1 MYDNKTNALN
11 YILDSSTPTLWVRVN
26 VIIASL
32 PSTQL
37 QNERQNFARVI
48 VCSQMLLTP
57 LRHLS
62 TGGKKEK
69 KSSLAPAK
77 LSILFKTKESGLW
90 ALAFQHGLFLLYLSS
105 LSAMHLARPIPTRCL
120 LLASVYVF
128 GQWLH
133 LQPICWVSYHE
144 DSDVERLFLKGML
157 SFPIWGT
164 ISTFLY
170 NNTRHVA

>member
-1 MYDNKTNALN
+1 MLN
-11 YILDSSTPTLWVRVN
+11 IRYVISFRTLSSSLTLYVN

-37 QNERQNFARVI
+37 QDERQNFARVI

-90 ALAFQHGLFLLYLSS
+90 ALAFEHGLFLLYLSG
-105 LSAMHLARPIPTRCL
+105 LSAKHLTRHIPTRCL

-128 GQWLH
+128 GQ
-133 LQPICWVSYHE
+133 
-144 DSDVERLFLKGML
+144 
-157 SFPIWGT
+157 
-164 ISTFLY
+164 
-170 NNTRHVA
+170 